1 MDRDRK
7 ANTRCTWFTQIG
19 YVHGIEEFS
28 LIVKGLHKYIGSSSP
43 LVDVASSL
51 EVLFLHPG
59 VVSLTGGDAQGLV
72 KRDTNHVVGVPQ
84 VAELGGLLKEVTDK
98 SIRPTEEFEGQNK
111 SIKSR
116 VRSTLLIWDTFA
128 FDRVMGVSARVLLR
142 LSPHAS
148 LYPSHL
154 PYLFLKQMRNLP
166 WKHKML
172 KMSTREQ
179 CQYSL
184 FAEVLSGGKK
194 AEYFERLR
202 WECPLRYDE
211 RLSIFAGLPSTLK
224 KWSVVSGSRDSEN
237 DAFSIFEKAIML
249 GSTLPRSTEVDT
261 QGLSNYPAVSDVVG
275 AASFTCSTLA
285 ENFGKVICE
294 VFDRMPI
301 ISAKLSVRVTG
312 ADKAR
317 KVGASSISEIGP
329 RDSGSSVSSI
339 FEKVITL
346 GVWLSRFGGRCL
358 FDFGASNLVG
368 SVFSNSTLP
377 RSTEVDTQG
386 LSNYPAISDVVGAA
400 SFTCSTLAEN
410 FGKVICEVF
419 DRMPIISAKLSV
431 RVTGADKAGKVG
443 ASSISEIGPRGLW
456 GAQLLRK
463 RAPLR
468 FLRSAFVA
476 PLRFPKLRRVQIF
489 IEADIKFQ
497 STLESPPVEASF
509 LHF

>member
-28 LIVKGLHKYIGSSSP
+28 LIVKGLQKYIGSSSP
-43 LVDVASSL
+43 LVDVAASL

-59 VVSLTGGDAQGLV
+59 VVSLTGGDAQG
-72 KRDTNHVVGVPQ
+72 VPQ
-84 VAELGGLLKEVTDK
+84 VAELGDLLKEVTDK

-128 FDRVMGVSARVLLR
+128 FDRVMDGSARVLLR

-154 PYLFLKQMRNLP
+154 PYLFLKQMRYLP
-166 WKHKML
+166 WQHKML

-202 WECPLRYDE
+202 WECPLRYE
-211 RLSIFAGLPSTLK
+211 EGLSIFAGLPSTLK
-224 KWSVVSGSRDSEN
+224 KWYVVSGSRDSEN
-237 DAFSIFEKAIML
+237 DASSIFEKAIM
-249 GSTLPRSTEVDT
+249 STLPRSTEVDT
-261 QGLSNYPAVSDVVG
+261 QGLSNYPTVSDVVG

-285 ENFGKVICE
+285 DFDKVICE

-301 ISAKLSVRVTG
+301 ISTKLSVRVTG

-317 KVGASSISEIGP
+317 KE
-329 RDSGSSVSSI
+329 
-339 FEKVITL
+339 
-346 GVWLSRFGGRCL
+346 
-358 FDFGASNLVG
+358 
-368 SVFSNSTLP
+368 
-377 RSTEVDTQG
+377 
-386 LSNYPAISDVVGAA
+386 
-400 SFTCSTLAEN
+400 
-410 FGKVICEVF
+410 
-419 DRMPIISAKLSV
+419 
-431 RVTGADKAGKVG
+431 G
-443 ASSISEIGPRGLW
+443 ASSISEIGPRGL
-456 GAQLLRK
+456 
-463 RAPLR
+463 
-468 FLRSAFVA
+468 
-476 PLRFPKLRRVQIF
+476 
-489 IEADIKFQ
+489 
-497 STLESPPVEASF
+497 
-509 LHF
+509 